1 MAIPEDKKLEL
12 IKFEIEKIPLNA
24 DGTALVDFYVHLP
37 RNDRYIR
44 FVLAGDSFGENQT
57 RMLQKH
63 KEPIIFCKYE
73 EFVAE
78 HSGFAIPP
86 SEHNKEVLEIFQGS
100 GQISENLPHLI
111 FEANPTPTS
120 DQEAGSTNNQP
131 PHLKIIR
138 GDDADLHTHKNQ
150 KMVFKGSNDLASRE
164 KGKFLTD
171 ETSSR
176 QSHGPS
182 EDEPSSRHTRLY
194 QEEDYSGSKQS
205 LSTANTNDGESME
218 NMIAQFG
225 QEKSSY
231 LKKTITNELKSA
243 YKQLHSESPAT
254 INLEESP
261 IQDIASNLLEVIAPE
276 VEKLR
281 DHLKKIPD
289 YVGVMNDSA
298 ALTAI
303 TTLVCL
309 ARGQTSRSIFKEM
322 SYAVLLMDM
331 SMTSLDDEAYKN
343 YFINPDALS
352 EKQKKIVFT
361 HPRASYELVQ
371 KKFKNLPDIVSQLI
385 LGHHELFNG
394 KGYPRKVRSEL
405 LAPLVRILAFAVDI
419 FELMK
424 RNHYLG
430 KKLSIVDAVDSLLN
444 ADVPPHLRRHNV
456 VLMREVYQ
464 YLTVDPE

>member
-1 MAIPEDKKLEL
+1 
-12 IKFEIEKIPLNA
+12 
-24 DGTALVDFYVHLP
+24 
-37 RNDRYIR
+37 
-44 FVLAGDSFGENQT
+44 
-57 RMLQKH
+57 ML
-63 KEPIIFCKYE
+63 FR
-73 EFVAE
+73 
-78 HSGFAIPP
+78 S
-86 SEHNKEVLEIFQGS
+86 
-100 GQISENLPHLI
+100 
-111 FEANPTPTS
+111 
-120 DQEAGSTNNQP
+120 
-131 PHLKIIR
+131 
-138 GDDADLHTHKNQ
+138 
-150 KMVFKGSNDLASRE
+150 
-164 KGKFLTD
+164 
-171 ETSSR
+171 
-176 QSHGPS
+176 
-182 EDEPSSRHTRLY
+182 
-194 QEEDYSGSKQS
+194 
-205 LSTANTNDGESME
+205 
-218 NMIAQFG
+218 
-225 QEKSSY
+225 
-231 LKKTITNELKSA
+231 
-243 YKQLHSESPAT
+243 
-254 INLEESP
+254 NLEESP